1 MYKRQ
6 ELHELGD
13 IPAQAAALEEAACAS
28 ALLGDKASA
37 RTSALRALTLTQ
49 GMSAQTAT
57 TRITSRL
64 RPLGL
69 RLDPTV
75 MRERPRHGWESLT
88 RTEVTVAELVAAGLS
103 GAQIAERLF
112 ISTRTVQTHVSHALA
127 KLGLRTRV
135 ELAAYVA
142 GR

>member
-1 MYKRQ
+1 
-6 ELHELGD
+6 
-13 IPAQAAALEEAACAS
+13 
-28 ALLGDKASA
+28 
-37 RTSALRALTLTQ
+37 
-49 GMSAQTAT
+49 MSAQTAT